1 MAACTPGTM
10 CLVSWPRAGQQH
22 AIAGTRGVEL
32 PAVRLDAKSPGPA
45 SRARGAARDDVHRSA
60 ARAFLPALVWLAA
73 ARAQKAPA
81 RPHCS
86 DCTNANAKFASTE
99 LTVDNAEALP
109 MFSVKQPCFRKNS
122 TNLAKPMA
130 AFALLRLPANLSN
143 PRQIRPR
150 AAALL
155 PGTRMHGGACG
166 PGPVWRVPGRVHATD
181 WPCEKHRS
189 AYSVGL
195 MRSGTPATHAQF
207 LFGKFRQATVVAQG
221 LHGVRA
227 CSGQEFTPPSSAG
240 GAASLK
246 KEADKAC

>member
-1 MAACTPGTM
+1 MQGDRHTSMGRRRP
-10 CLVSWPRAGQQH
+10 
-22 AIAGTRGVEL
+22 
-32 PAVRLDAKSPGPA
+32 
-45 SRARGAARDDVHRSA
+45 
-60 ARAFLPALVWLAA
+60 LPALPYGIKLLPGERCMHVPTSRQKESCKTHGCFCALAI
-73 ARAQKAPA
+73 AREP
-81 RPHCS
+81 
-86 DCTNANAKFASTE
+86 
-99 LTVDNAEALP
+99 
-109 MFSVKQPCFRKNS
+109 VK
-122 TNLAKPMA
+122 
-130 AFALLRLPANLSN
+130 

-155 PGTRMHGGACG
+155 PGTRKHGGACG

-195 MRSGTPATHAQF
+195 MRSGTPATHARSYAQF

-240 GAASLK
+240 GAASSK

>member
-1 MAACTPGTM
+1 MAQSMYRMVTFKASPTCRVTAIQVWAGDGHFQHCHLVLSSSLGNGACTCPHPGK
-10 CLVSWPRAGQQH
+10 R
-22 AIAGTRGVEL
+22 
-32 PAVRLDAKSPGPA
+32 
-45 SRARGAARDDVHRSA
+45 
-60 ARAFLPALVWLAA
+60 
-73 ARAQKAPA
+73 
-81 RPHCS
+81 
-86 DCTNANAKFASTE
+86 
-99 LTVDNAEALP
+99 
-109 MFSVKQPCFRKNS
+109 
-122 TNLAKPMA
+122 NLAKPMA